1 MRIQDAIV
9 TMISYGKQPGKRE
22 LIREAQEFRNK
33 TGLEIGGPTPLFG
46 LKGTFPIYLYATKV
60 DNVNYGRETFF
71 GNYQEGMTYN
81 YYRGKIG
88 KQYIGE
94 ATSLDEIPDNSYD
107 FILSSHSLEHT
118 ANPIK
123 ALKEWNRIVK
133 PGGKL
138 VLVLPDKRN
147 TLDHK
152 RAYTTFAHLLDDYN
166 RDTTEHDTTH
176 FDEILSTFDEVVA
189 KVQLEEYTK
198 QIRDNYANR
207 CAHHHVF
214 HPNVVKNA
222 LEYAGFA
229 VDSQHEALP
238 FHLIAIATKKPNH

>member
-9 TMISYGKQPGKRE
+9 TMISYGKQPSKRR
-22 LIREAQEFRNK
+22 LIREAYEFRNK
-33 TGLEIGGPTPLFG
+33 TGLEIGGPTKMFG
-46 LKGTFPIYLYATKV
+46 LRGTFPIYLFARKV

-81 YYRGKIG
+81 YHRGKFGRQFIA
-88 KQYIGE
+88 E

-138 VLVLPDKRN
+138 VLILPDKRN
-147 TLDHK
+147 TIDHK
-152 RAYTTFAHLLDDYN
+152 REYTTFAHLLEDYTRN
-166 RDTTEHDTTH
+166 TTEHDTTH
-176 FDEILSTFDEVVA
+176 FDEILSTFDEDVA
-189 KVQLEEYTK
+189 KVQLKEYTK
-198 QIRDNYANR
+198 QIRNNYANR

-214 HPNVVKNA
+214 HPDIVKAA
-222 LEYAGFA
+222 LEYVGFA
-229 VDSQHEALP
+229 VDSQYESLP
-238 FHLIAIATKKPNH
+238 FHLITNATKKGNT